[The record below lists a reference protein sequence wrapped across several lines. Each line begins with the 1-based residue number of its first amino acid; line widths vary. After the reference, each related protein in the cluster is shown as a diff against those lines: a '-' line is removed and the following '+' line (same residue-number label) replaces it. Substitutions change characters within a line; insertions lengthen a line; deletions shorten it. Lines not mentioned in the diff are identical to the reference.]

1 MGIGRAISQELADT
15 GWNVAFSYRQTK
27 REAQK
32 TCFSI
37 HARGHRALAV
47 RADVTDA
54 GQVQRLFRKVKKEL
68 GPIEILVNNVG
79 EYTEGPLGSMSI
91 DEWRGIFDSNLHS
104 AFLCMRAALPGM
116 RRRRW
121 GRIVNITTSCTENHS
136 PAPGAG
142 AYHAAKE
149 ALLAFTRALALEEIG
164 NGITV
169 NAVGPGLT
177 DNKHL
182 GAKWER
188 AMTRLSPLGRMVK
201 PHEIARAVAF
211 LASKESGAITGSHLA
226 VGGGWDMTGGG
237 RPDASLMRILSRR
250 PGK

>member
-1 MGIGRAISQELADT
+1 MGIGRAISQELADA
-15 GWNVAFSYRQTK
+15 GWNVALSYRQSE
-27 REAQK
+27 REAEK

-54 GQVQRLFRKVKKEL
+54 RQVRRLLRQVQKEL
-68 GPIEILVNNVG
+68 GSIQVLVNNVG

-91 DEWRGIFDSNLHS
+91 EDWKWAFDSNLHS
-104 AFLCMRAALPGM
+104 AFLCARETLSGM
-116 RRRRW
+116 RRLRW
-121 GRIVNITTSCTENHS
+121 GRIINITASCTENH
-136 PAPGAG
+136 PAAPGAG

-149 ALLAFTRALALEEIG
+149 ALLSFTRSLALEEIRH
-164 NGITV
+164 GITV

-177 DNKHL
+177 DNEHL
-182 GAKWER
+182 GAKWEK
-188 AMTRLSPLGRMVK
+188 AMTRLSPLGRMVE
-201 PHEIARAVAF
+201 PHEVARAVAF
-211 LASKESGAITGSHLA
+211 LASKGSEAITGAHLA
-226 VGGGWDMTGGG
+226 VGGGWNATGGG